1 MKEAFVYIKSELEE
15 SIQDI
20 KGNLTKFC
28 IQNGYD
34 IAGIFIE
41 RSQTKKEF
49 NRLLCE
55 IREKDVKYVVIERI
69 DNLNSVPLDLSEM
82 IKALAETGIKGI
94 IQAID
99 GEVLDGYFLDKKFNN
114 EMMSIF
120 DEAEIFN
127 PLYKIKGVRVAVYHL
142 SLDPVRSGC
151 IELQMKI
158 LRSFAERKSWN
169 IVKEYIE
176 LTNLKSKKESEQKL
190 IEEADQFDIV
200 LVKNAYY
207 FSRETSSFLALRNKL
222 LKKGVRIYSLN
233 EGWC

>member
-1 MKEAFVYIKSELEE
+1 MREVFVYIKSEQEE
-15 SIQDI
+15 YIQDI
-20 KGNLTKFC
+20 KSNITKFC
-28 IQNGYD
+28 IQNGYE
-34 IAGIFIE
+34 IAGVFIE
-41 RSQTKKEF
+41 RNQTKKEF
-49 NRLLCE
+49 NKLLCE
-55 IREKDVKYVVIERI
+55 IREKDVKYVVVERI
-69 DNLNSVPLDLSEM
+69 DNLNPVPLDLSEM

-94 IQAID
+94 IQTID

-114 EMMSIF
+114 EMLSIF

-127 PLYKIKGVRVAVYHL
+127 PLYKIKGIRVAVYHL

-158 LRSFAERKSWN
+158 LRSFAERKRWN

-176 LTNLKSKKESEQKL
+176 LTNLKSQKESERKM

-207 FSRETSSFLALRNKL
+207 FSRETSSFLALRNNL